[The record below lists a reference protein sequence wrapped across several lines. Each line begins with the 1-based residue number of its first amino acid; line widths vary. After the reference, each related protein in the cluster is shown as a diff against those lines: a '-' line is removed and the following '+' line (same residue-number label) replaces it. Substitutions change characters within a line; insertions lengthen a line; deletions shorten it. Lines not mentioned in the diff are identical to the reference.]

1 MNINITLVCLAILFI
16 IKKAFCQ
23 PCDFIGE
30 TAMKKIKLTEIYQ
43 QFQANQCKLLT
54 INNVQIDCSDID
66 TTKLMF
72 TFKINDLELTKS
84 VFSCDN
90 IEVQAKNAIIN
101 DSFLGRDKI
110 GRCCSFLDQYNF
122 YLQASETITLKGM
135 VRHQKGKYGML
146 IFNADKEIKLT
157 DATVIAGNIAIHS
170 LSDISIK
177 NSEVSSQFIFCHESL
192 QNQYSIQNQY
202 APEKFM
208 QIQYVQQGDV
218 KVAQYEIV
226 KIQDILK
233 DNKNKFDFTTDY
245 DFLYD
250 ALKYQYSILIYSQG
264 IITVSDNSNFDGSRM
279 AFFSSVYVISKDS
292 LLNSTAQGCPADYG
306 LGKGLYFD
314 TVENCA
320 PNGASQASQ
329 GGIGLPKPD
338 KNGNFLQQ
346 DINQCVFYK
355 QQTSFILQ
363 NIPYSY
369 STFYEGSGG
378 SFRDA
383 NKRFYGLGQEGAG
396 GGMIFIY
403 TSKEAYIDGYLESN
417 GASLQILNGSGGS
430 GGAILIKATKI
441 HGQGKI
447 SAQGGASDQYGLS
460 GEGAGG
466 IINMYQLNW
475 DIDKNINQFN
485 GTININQG
493 QRSFQSYNLSQSQI
507 EQVQA
512 NKGTFISFICPPGY
526 EPQQN
531 GFCKPCDVGF
541 YKSGLVGKC
550 IKCQKPMQFDKIV
563 VPTKDQ
569 SKFES
574 LGDCYQNCIEFNC
587 DPLRIYVKNVISIK
601 IIPFFIAYLAVLC
614 LGYISRR
621 ILRMKPKKIDSIPIQ
636 HVKYDYDDSI
646 FATECKEKDIF
657 FYRDLLYHKYRLQFY
672 GENNINSQ
680 WYLQPQIPEGTEQIF
695 DQRDFAEFA
704 QKVNQTLKWKKIDII
719 ILNILNYLYYP
730 LYWFYL
736 TKVQKKIYKKIKD
749 KIHDEPYPKFLKGS
763 DAVQQKYIRMKITKS
778 DDYSILSLD
787 LFNYSKR
794 NQKYFK
800 KTIPTIIHFSGEGS
814 YLKPYYIWP
823 RDHFLQSVFYSTNS
837 RTLKNKGNPNNV
849 NVFCSNYKYHREN
862 SQTFEKFIQELNK
875 ISSTID
881 FYSDK
886 SYLFKCFQELIQH
899 CRQFNE
905 DFLYQLDL
913 KLQILIMEIPFN
925 DYIDVETRQLTNQ
938 LQNFQESYKQR
949 ITLVEDEN
957 SLSFQKTIERI
968 QIQKMIQSPIDMK
981 VSLFIFSTS
990 EDIEE
995 LKINLIPELEIEQEA
1010 FQSKI
1015 QQYNSTHTVN
1025 PFNSIDY
1032 QSTKHSKI
1040 EQQANLQ
1047 DQKDEFRESR
1057 VNKQSITEFMQNII
1071 DKQNNNQTNDQDKKD
1086 MKKIYKKL
1094 EKKQKTFSK
1103 IIIQIGILMGFL
1115 RFLFLSHRN
1124 TKTEKEMLI
1133 YVLTVFII
1141 LDIFSMTFFFNNI
1154 YYAKV
1159 ENFQFF
1165 DFILV
1170 FIPFPFVLII
1180 TPFIGLFL
1188 LTNQSYGMGKAYFIF
1203 NFMALIVILISLFLS
1218 LIYIPYEGF
1227 NLPIFFIKMSNIVIK
1242 LLISYCGNYSLL
1254 ALDKL
1259 NRTTMYKK

>member
-1 MNINITLVCLAILFI
+1 MNINISLVSLAILFI
-16 IKKAFCQ
+16 IKKAFSQ
-23 PCDFIGE
+23 PCNFIGE
-30 TAMKKIKLTEIYQ
+30 STIKKVKLTEIQKQFKTYQ
-43 QFQANQCKLLT
+43 CQLLT
-54 INNVQIDCSDID
+54 ISNVQIDCSDIVS
-66 TTKLMF
+66 TNILF
-72 TFKINDLELTKS
+72 TIQVNDLELKNS
-84 VFSCDN
+84 NFSCEN
-90 IEVQAKNAIIN
+90 IEVQAKNAIISN
-101 DSFLGRDKI
+101 TLI
-110 GRCCSFLDQYNF
+110 GLEIPVRCCSFLDQYNF
-122 YLQASETITLKGM
+122 YLKANETITLKGQ
-135 VRHQKGKYGML
+135 VKHQKEKYGML
-146 IFNADKEIKLT
+146 IFNADKEINLIDTALT
-157 DATVIAGNIAIHS
+157 AGNIAIHS
-170 LSDISIK
+170 LSDIKIT
-177 NSEVSSQFIFCHESL
+177 NSTVKSQFIFCHESL
-192 QNQYSIQNQY
+192 QNQKSIQNEY

-208 QIQYVQQGDV
+208 QIQYIQQGDV
-218 KVAQYEIV
+218 KVAQYAIV
-226 KIQDILK
+226 KIQDVLK
-233 DNKNKFDFTTDY
+233 NNKNNVDFTTDY
-245 DFLYD
+245 DFLFD

-264 IITVSDNSNFDGSRM
+264 IITTFDNSNFNGSRM
-279 AFFSSVYVISKDS
+279 AFFSSYYVLSKDS
-292 LLNSTAQGCPADYG
+292 YLNSTAQGCPADYG

-338 KNGNFLQQ
+338 QNGYFSQQ
-346 DINQCVFYK
+346 DINTCIFYK

-378 SFRDA
+378 CFRDA
-383 NKRFYGLGQEGAG
+383 NKKFYNLGQDGAG

-403 TSKEAYIDGYLESN
+403 TSKESYVDGQLESN
-417 GASLQILNGSGGS
+417 GASLQKYNGSGGS

-441 HGQGKI
+441 HGIGQI
-447 SAQGGASDQYGLS
+447 SAQGGASDKEGLS

-475 DIDKNINQFN
+475 DIDQNINQFN
-485 GTININQG
+485 GTVNVNQG
-493 QRSFQSYNLSQSQI
+493 QRSFQSFYISQQQI
-507 EQVQA
+507 EQIQA

-531 GFCKPCDVGF
+531 GFCKQCNVGF

-550 IKCQKPMQFDKIV
+550 IKCQKPVQFDKIV
-563 VPTKDQ
+563 VPIKNQT
-569 SKFES
+569 SFES
-574 LGDCYQNCIEFNC
+574 LKDCYQNCYKFNC
-587 DPLRIYVKNVISIK
+587 DPLRIYVKNVISLQ
-601 IIPFFIAYLAVLC
+601 IIPFLITYLAVLC

-704 QKVNQTLKWKKIDII
+704 LKVNQALKWKKIDII
-719 ILNILNYLYYP
+719 ILKILNYLYYP

-736 TKVQKKIYKKIKD
+736 TKVQKKIYKKIKG

-823 RDHFLQSVFYSTNS
+823 RDHFLQSVFYSANS

-862 SQTFEKFIQELNK
+862 SQTFEKFIKELNK

-881 FYSDK
+881 FYSNK
-886 SYLFKCFQELIQH
+886 RYLIKCFQELIEY
-899 CRQFNE
+899 CRQFNQS
-905 DFLYQLDL
+905 FLYQLDL
-913 KLQILIMEIPFN
+913 KLQILFLEIPFN
-925 DYIDVETRQLTNQ
+925 DYIDVETRQLTQQ
-938 LQNFQESYKQR
+938 LQNFQESYKQT
-949 ITLVEDEN
+949 ITLIEN
-957 SLSFQKTIERI
+957 AHSEQFLNTIERI
-968 QIQKMIQSPIDMK
+968 QLQKMIQSPIDMK
-981 VSLFIFSTS
+981 MSLFIFSTS

-995 LKINLIPELEIEQEA
+995 LKINLIPELEIEQETL
-1010 FQSKI
+1010 QQKI
-1015 QQYNSTHTVN
+1015 QQYSSTHTVN

-1032 QSTKHSKI
+1032 QSTKHSKT
-1040 EQQANLQ
+1040 EVQANLV
-1047 DQKDEFRESR
+1047 DQKDDYHENRS
-1057 VNKQSITEFMQNII
+1057 NKQSITDFMQNII
-1071 DKQNNNQTNDQDKKD
+1071 DNQNINQANDQDKKE

-1094 EKKQKTFSK
+1094 EKKQKILSK
-1103 IIIQIGILMGFL
+1103 TIIQIGIFMGFL

-1133 YVLTVFII
+1133 YVMTVLII

-1154 YYAKV
+1154 YYANV

-1203 NFMALIVILISLFLS
+1203 NFMALIVMLISLFLS
-1218 LIYIPYEGF
+1218 LIYIPYDDF
-1227 NLPIFFIKMSNIVIK
+1227 NLPIFFIKTSNLIIK
-1242 LLISYCGNYSLL
+1242 VLISYCGNYSLL

-1259 NRTTMYKK
+1259 NRTTMYEN

>member
-1 MNINITLVCLAILFI
+1 MKKSISLACLAILFI
-16 IKKAFCQ
+16 IKNALSQ
-23 PCDFIGE
+23 PCDFIGDSN
-30 TAMKKIKLTEIYQ
+30 MKLMKLTDIYE
-43 QFQANQCKLLT
+43 QFKANQCQLLK
-54 INNVQIDCSDID
+54 IHNIQIDCSDIAS
-66 TTKLMF
+66 TNLMF
-72 TFKINDLELTKS
+72 TIQINDLELTNS

-90 IEVQAKNAIIN
+90 VEVQARNVIIS
-101 DSFLGRDKI
+101 DTFI
-110 GRCCSFLDQYNF
+110 GIEKPARCCSFLDQYNF
-122 YLQASETITLKGM
+122 YLKANKAITLKGNI
-135 VRHQKGKYGML
+135 RHQKGKYGIL
-146 IFNADKEIKLT
+146 IFNADKEINLI

-177 NSEVSSQFIFCHESL
+177 NSTTQSQFIFCHESL
-192 QNQYSIQNQY
+192 QNQQSIQSEY

-208 QIQYVQQGDV
+208 QIQYIQQGNV

-226 KIQDILK
+226 KIQDVLK
-233 DNKNKFDFTTDY
+233 NNQKQIDFTTDY
-245 DFLYD
+245 NFLFD
-250 ALKYQYSILIYSQG
+250 ALKYQYSILIYSQSV
-264 IITVSDNSNFDGSRM
+264 IKVFDNSNFNGSRM
-279 AFFSSVYVISKDS
+279 AFFSSYYVLNKDS
-292 LLNSTAQGCPADYG
+292 YLNSTAQGCPADYG

-329 GGIGLPKPD
+329 GGIGLPKPSQ
-338 KNGNFLQQ
+338 NGYFSQQ
-346 DINQCVFYK
+346 DINQCIFYK

-369 STFYEGSGG
+369 LTFYEGSGG

-383 NKRFYGLGQEGAG
+383 NKRFYGLGQQGAG

-403 TSKEAYIDGYLESN
+403 TSKEAQVDGKLESN
-417 GASLQILNGSGGS
+417 GSSLEMYNGSGGS

-441 HGQGKI
+441 HGQGQI
-447 SAQGGASDQYGLS
+447 SAQGGASDNEGLA

-475 DIDKNINQFN
+475 DIEQNINQFN

-493 QRSFQSYNLSQSQI
+493 QRSFQSYNLNQQQV

-512 NKGTFISFICPPGY
+512 SKGTFVSFICPPGY

-531 GFCKPCDVGF
+531 GFCKLCDVGF

-550 IKCQKPMQFDKIV
+550 IKCQKPVQFDKIV
-563 VPTKDQ
+563 VSKQNQT
-569 SKFES
+569 KFES
-574 LGDCYQNCIEFNC
+574 LKDCYQNCYEFNC
-587 DPLRIYVKNVISIK
+587 DPLRIYVKNVISLD
-601 IIPFFIAYLAVLC
+601 IIPYLITYLTVLC

-680 WYLQPQIPEGTEQIF
+680 WYLQPQIPEGTESIF

-704 QKVNQTLKWKKIDII
+704 LKINQTLKWKKVDII
-719 ILNILNYLYYP
+719 ILKILNYLYYP

-823 RDHFLQSVFYSTNS
+823 RDHFLQSVFYSSNS

-886 SYLFKCFQELIQH
+886 QYLIKCFQELIQH

-925 DYIDVETRQLTNQ
+925 DYIDVETRQLTLQ

-949 ITLVEDEN
+949 ITLVESEH
-957 SLSFQKTIERI
+957 SEQFEKTIERI
-968 QIQKMIQSPIDMK
+968 QLQKMIQSPIDMK

-1015 QQYNSTHTVN
+1015 QQYNSAHIVN

-1040 EQQANLQ
+1040 DLQ
-1047 DQKDEFRESR
+1047 CNQIDQKDEFRESR
-1057 VNKQSITEFMQNII
+1057 VNKQSITDFMQNII
-1071 DKQNNNQTNDQDKKD
+1071 DKQTNNQTNDQDKID

-1094 EKKQKTFSK
+1094 EKKQKILSK
-1103 IIIQIGILMGFL
+1103 TIIQIGIFMGYL

-1133 YVLTVFII
+1133 YVMTVLII

-1154 YYAKV
+1154 YYAKI

-1170 FIPFPFVLII
+1170 FIPFPFVIVI

-1203 NFMALIVILISLFLS
+1203 NFMALIVMLMSLFFS

-1227 NLPIFFIKMSNIVIK
+1227 NLSIFFIKTSNIIIK